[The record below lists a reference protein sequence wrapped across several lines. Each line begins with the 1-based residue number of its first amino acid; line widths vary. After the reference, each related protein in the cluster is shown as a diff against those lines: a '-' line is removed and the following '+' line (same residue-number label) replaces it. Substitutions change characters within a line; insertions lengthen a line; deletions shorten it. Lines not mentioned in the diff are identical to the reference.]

1 VVTAPSV
8 SYSSITENYPA
19 SGNGVVLKNFS
30 TTDANNKTFSVSRI
44 FAKGEIVNYPKAR
57 IGGVAI
63 ETQADVMSRY
73 EDGSVKHVVISFVTS
88 VPGNG
93 STAVDFINQTS
104 CNCGVGLALT
114 KDQMLASNYDFDA
127 VIETSKDG
135 NTQKVSAREMLQN
148 GDFRY
153 WLKGPIVT
161 QVILE
166 DRSTALKYD
175 FGFKNTASFLATP
188 NGYFRAGDTSMNVLD
203 ASDIP
208 VPSVIQLFS
217 ERMRVCG
224 KNGNTIQFGVK
235 TCPNADGRKY
245 GGTPEVSIAAW
256 GEFATVEGKSGWRV
270 ADTSLFKAMHPIF
283 IATFTPKTPTS
294 TKVDM
299 ILENMWTQKLQDQF
313 YDLVLKVG
321 RSLTPVYSKANIKH
335 IAKTRWRKTFYI
347 GEQAPAVYIDFN
359 LPYLAYTKAIPNFN
373 PNLNI
378 TNGAINGMLETGYS
392 HSVGFTPG
400 WRNSDKGEP
409 GTDDS
414 VWMQGQI
421 WKNQFDAGQRPDIGL
436 FTTWQMVYL
445 YAMKTSDARV
455 PELFQELVGNGN
467 AANMIPMFARE
478 SKTGKVFVSGM
489 SDDMF
494 GRSMSLDARPKTYSN
509 ISKSGDQDGDYQFAV
524 DKVTQNNW
532 TVDVAHFPNSFFI
545 PYLFTGDY
553 YFLEGM
559 YNEASYVLHTPNPNN
574 RINGKGL
581 FGHED
586 RGVAWGFR
594 AIGEAAYLAPDG
606 SPEKKYFT
614 QKMLDNIAVREGA
627 FDIQNGSFY
636 SPCTTNPFN
645 AFAESSIW
653 CIGKNKFNKFP
664 NPLYFWS
671 KGYGADGEADL
682 AKANNVSIP
691 FQNAFLHVVMGHL
704 DELGFN
710 QIRPLRE
717 RFAQNFLGQVFDS
730 AYSPYFLQNYRTP
743 STDKNGDYFQTWA
756 AVRDAMLPQ
765 YQTRTTAFVNDGDY
779 EGGYSVLAYGASSFL
794 TNFSWNGRSG
804 QEAWDWFKSHIGY
817 QERFN
822 GSPKWAFLP
831 RTGNISTTTVDTPP
845 IVSAP
850 VVSLN
855 SATSTINS
863 GSSATLTWVS
873 QNRHNQQRHNQSL
886 LQLHHCS
893 RQLLCRYRKIHPIR
907 RGAIYNPRPR

>member
-1 VVTAPSV
+1 MKENYLEKQVLEIKTIEGFNGEKASFCPERGGIITSLKLNGQEILYLDEETFNNTGVSV
-8 SYSSITENYPA
+8 KGGIPILFPNAGPLTKNSEFPNLSQHGFARNSEWQTDNTENGFKETLSASESTLAMYPYDF
-19 SGNGVVLKNFS
+19 NFS
-30 TTDANNKTFSVSRI
+30 
-44 FAKGEIVNYPKAR
+44 
-57 IGGVAI
+57 I
-63 ETQADVMSRY
+63 EGKFER
-73 EDGSVKHVVISFVTS
+73 DGSFVINQTIENKEEGKELPIAMGLHPYFK
-88 VPGNG
+88 VPGNEQSDIKKRNIRFNFKG
-93 STAVDFINQTS
+93 
-104 CNCGVGLALT
+104 GEE
-114 KDQMLASNYDFDA
+114 
-127 VIETSKDG
+127 IETSKDG

-627 FDIQNGSFY
+627 FDIQNGSFFA
-636 SPCTTNPFN
+636 PCTTSPFN
-645 AFAESSIW
+645 AFTESSIW
-653 CIGKNKFNKFP
+653 CIGKNKLEVQK
-664 NPLYFWS
+664 LYS
-671 KGYGADGEADL
+671 E
-682 AKANNVSIP
+682 V
-691 FQNAFLHVVMGHL
+691 
-704 DELGFN
+704 
-710 QIRPLRE
+710 RE
-717 RFAQNFLGQVFDS
+717 R
-730 AYSPYFLQNYRTP
+730 
-743 STDKNGDYFQTWA
+743 
-756 AVRDAMLPQ
+756 
-765 YQTRTTAFVNDGDY
+765 
-779 EGGYSVLAYGASSFL
+779 
-794 TNFSWNGRSG
+794 
-804 QEAWDWFKSHIGY
+804 
-817 QERFN
+817 
-822 GSPKWAFLP
+822 
-831 RTGNISTTTVDTPP
+831 ISK
-845 IVSAP
+845 
-850 VVSLN
+850 
-855 SATSTINS
+855 IN
-863 GSSATLTWVS
+863 A
-873 QNRHNQQRHNQSL
+873 
-886 LQLHHCS
+886 
-893 RQLLCRYRKIHPIR
+893 
-907 RGAIYNPRPR
+907 